1 MVIKSLEYP
10 VYQRQRRGG
19 LAGEVRQMRGI
30 PKASYEKT
38 FEDYLSEVFS
48 GEVVQDGNRFSSSLS
63 ELTIRNL
70 RKI

>member
-19 LAGEVRQMRGI
+19 LAGEVRKLHTI
-30 PKASYEKT
+30 PYSKYERT
-38 FEDYLSEVFS
+38 FEDYLAEVFS
-48 GEVVQDGNRFSSSLS
+48 GEVVQDGNKFSSSLS

-70 RKI
+70 KKI